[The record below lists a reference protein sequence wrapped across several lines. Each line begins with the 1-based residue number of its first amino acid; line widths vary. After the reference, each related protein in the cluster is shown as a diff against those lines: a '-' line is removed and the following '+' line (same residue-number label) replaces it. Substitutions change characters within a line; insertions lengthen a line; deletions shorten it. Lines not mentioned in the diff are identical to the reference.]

1 MDVPLPLFLLWLWIS
16 QPWFESTSRS
26 RYYMLGLS
34 VAQPFSFVCERLIL
48 SSQRL

>member
-1 MDVPLPLFLLWLWIS
+1 MLALRLPLLHRWLWIS

-34 VAQPFSFVCERLIL
+34 VAQPLSFVFERLAL
-48 SSQRL
+48 SS